1 MSKLVKTFTAEELA
15 ELKAYDKMV
24 DKGEDLYPLSAE
36 QKKNARQATSTSTG
50 VYTFTKRERKPNEEK
65 REIMEFIQK
74 GITLL
79 PETGISTTIEVT
91 NPERELTFTYN
102 GKRYKVTLSAPRK

>member
-1 MSKLVKTFTAEELA
+1 MSKLTKPFTAEELA

-50 VYTFTKRERKPNEEK
+50 VYTFTKRERKADETK
-65 REIMEFIQK
+65 REIVRILQD
-74 GITLL
+74 TLQNC
-79 PETGISTTIEVT
+79 ECAVTVT
-91 NPERELTFTYN
+91 NPEREMTFTFN
-102 GKRYKVTLSAPRK
+102 GENFRLTLAKPRK

>member
-1 MSKLVKTFTAEELA
+1 MSKLTKPFTAEELA

-50 VYTFTKRERKPNEEK
+50 VYTFTKRERKADETK
-65 REIMEFIQK
+65 REIVRILQDALQNCECAV
-74 GITLL
+74 T
-79 PETGISTTIEVT
+79 VT
-91 NPERELTFTYN
+91 NPEREMTFTFN
-102 GKRYKVTLSAPRK
+102 GENFRLTLAKPRK